1 MQLSDLKGLG
11 PKRLEALGAAG
22 IHTPADLL
30 WNLPMGYR
38 DTTQC
43 LPIALVQ
50 IGRLCCIEIRFEEK
64 PRVQYARGLS
74 IVRAQTADETG
85 AIQMIWF
92 NQPWNANNFKRGD
105 QALFYGRAEQFK
117 GKLTMQNPQLVKERG
132 LVPHYSP
139 IGIVAGKTLAEYIR
153 QTLPLVVQLVPETL
167 PDTFRL
173 RHNLCDISYAL
184 TQAHRPESA
193 QSLDIAKRRIAF
205 ENLLIYQLALRALQG
220 SAQEGIR
227 LTASNGLIERFWRQ
241 TGFEP
246 TRAQRRVLDEVL
258 GDLGSGRAM
267 RRMIQGDVG
276 SGKTAVAFGAVCIAA
291 RGGYQTALMV
301 PTEILAHQHFES
313 AHKTLEP
320 LGISCGLLLGGMKAA
335 ERKQALQHIRMGDW
349 QLVIGTHAL
358 FSQGVDYANLGLVI
372 TDEQHRFGVRQR
384 QKLSLKVQGE
394 QVAHVLVMS
403 ATPIPRTLALI
414 LYGDLD
420 VSILDEMPPG
430 RLPVQ
435 TRIVPEHKRAQM
447 YAFIRDK
454 ALAGEQSYLVCP
466 LVEESEQVE
475 AKDAQAMY
483 EQLRRGPLKG
493 LRLGLTYGSQPSQEK
508 ETVMG
513 RFSAGDIDVL
523 VATTVIEVGVNVPKA
538 TTMVIEN
545 AERFGLSQLHQ
556 LRGRVGRSAQESW
569 CFLLGQPNERLTT
582 LCATHDGFVIAQK
595 DLELRGP
602 GDFLGTRQHGRI
614 LPDAYG
620 IGDVKLIEESRAAV
634 HELTHS
640 SSYAQ
645 EEAQLNARAIE
656 KYAKAM
662 AEIALQ

>member
-1 MQLSDLKGLG
+1 MKLSDLKGLG

-22 IHTPADLL
+22 IRTPADLL
-30 WNLPMGYR
+30 WYLPMGYR

-43 LPIALVQ
+43 LPVAQ
-50 IGRLCCIEIRFEEK
+50 TQSGRICCIEVRFEDK
-64 PRVQYARGLS
+64 PKLQYARGLS
-74 IVRAQTADETG
+74 IVRAQAADETG
-85 AIQMIWF
+85 AIQLIWF
-92 NQPWNANNFKRGD
+92 NQPWNANNFKQGD
-105 QALFYGRAEQFK
+105 QATFYGRAEEFK
-117 GKLTMQNPQLVKERG
+117 GKLSMQNPQLVKERG
-132 LVPHYSP
+132 LVPQYSSV
-139 IGIVAGKTLAEYIR
+139 GSVAGKTLADYIR
-153 QTLPLVVQLVPETL
+153 QLLPNVQQLVSETL
-167 PDTFRL
+167 PETFRL
-173 RHNLCDISYAL
+173 RHALSDIAFAF
-184 TQAHRPESA
+184 TQAHRPDSA
-193 QSLDIAKRRIAF
+193 GSLNAAKRRIAF
-205 ENLLIYQLALRALQG
+205 ENLLLYQLALRALQG
-220 SAQEGIR
+220 SAQDGIR
-227 LTASNGLIERFWRQ
+227 LAAPVGLIERFWQ
-241 TGFEP
+241 QIGFEP
-246 TRAQRRVLDEVL
+246 TRAQRKVLDEVL
-258 GDLGSGRAM
+258 FDMGSGRAM
-267 RRMIQGDVG
+267 RRLIQGDVG
-276 SGKTAVAFGAVCIAA
+276 SGKTAIAFGAVCAA
-291 RGGYQTALMV
+291 AQGGCQTALMV
-301 PTEILAHQHFES
+301 PTEILAHQHFKS
-313 AHKTLEP
+313 ARKLLEP
-320 LGISCGLLLGGMKAA
+320 LGIFCGLLLGGMKAE
-335 ERKQALQHIRMGDW
+335 ERRQALQHIRMGDW
-349 QLVIGTHAL
+349 QLIIGTHAL

-384 QKLSLKVQGE
+384 QKLSMKAQGE
-394 QVAHVLVMS
+394 QAAHVLVMS

-435 TRIVPEHKRAQM
+435 TRIVPEQKRAQM

-483 EQLRRGPLKG
+483 ELLRRGPLKG

-508 ETVMG
+508 EDVISA
-513 RFSAGDIDVL
+513 FSAGDIDVL

-545 AERFGLSQLHQ
+545 ADRFGLSQLHQ
-556 LRGRVGRSAQESW
+556 LRGRVGRGAQESW
-569 CFLLGQPNERLTT
+569 CFLLGRPNERLTT

-640 SSYAQ
+640 GEYAH
-645 EEAQLNARAIE
+645 EEEQLSARAIE

-662 AEIALQ
+662 AEIALH

>member
-1 MQLSDLKGLG
+1 MNLSDLKGLG
-11 PKRLEALGAAG
+11 PKRLEILGAAG

-30 WNLPMGYR
+30 WYLPIGYR

-43 LPIALVQ
+43 LPVAQ
-50 IGRLCCIEIRFEEK
+50 AQSGRLCCIEVRFMDK
-64 PRVQYARGLS
+64 PRVQYARGLC
-74 IVRAQTADETG
+74 IVRAQAADETG
-85 AIQMIWF
+85 VIQLIWF
-92 NQPWNANNFKRGD
+92 NQPWNANNYKQGD
-105 QALFYGRAEQFK
+105 QAIFYGRAEEFK
-117 GKLTMQNPQLVKERG
+117 GKLSMQNPQLVKERG
-132 LVPHYSP
+132 LVPQYSP
-139 IGIVAGKTLAEYIR
+139 IGSVAGKTLAEYIK
-153 QTLPLVVQLVPETL
+153 QALADVQQLVPETL
-167 PDTFRL
+167 PESFRL
-173 RHNLCDISYAL
+173 RHTLSDIAFAL

-193 QSLDIAKRRIAF
+193 QGLNEAKRRIAF
-205 ENLLIYQLALRALQG
+205 ENLLLYQLALRALQG
-220 SAQEGIR
+220 SAQDGIR
-227 LTASNGLIERFWRQ
+227 LTASNNLIERFWQQ

-246 TRAQRRVLDEVL
+246 TRAQRKVLYEVL
-258 GDLGSGRAM
+258 CDMASGRAM
-267 RRMIQGDVG
+267 RRLIQGDVG
-276 SGKTAVAFGAVCIAA
+276 SGKTAVAFGAVCVAA

-313 AHKTLEP
+313 ARKLLEP
-320 LGISCGLLLGGMKAA
+320 LGIACGLLLGGMKAE

-358 FSQGVDYANLGLVI
+358 FSQGVDYASLGLVI

-384 QKLSLKVQGE
+384 QKLSMKAQGE
-394 QVAHVLVMS
+394 QAAHVLVMS

-447 YAFIRDK
+447 YDFIRDK

-475 AKDAQAMY
+475 AKDAHAMY
-483 EQLRRGPLKG
+483 DQLRRGPLKG

-508 ETVMG
+508 EDVIG
-513 RFSAGDIDVL
+513 GFSAGNIDVL

-556 LRGRVGRSAQESW
+556 LRGRVGRGSQESW

-640 SSYAQ
+640 SEFAR
-645 EEAQLNARAIE
+645 EEAQLSARAIE
-656 KYAKAM
+656 KYARAM
-662 AEIALQ
+662 AEIALH